1 MPAGPTPFSG
11 RGPDAGTAPS
21 SSSSSRTGWGPHTRG
36 KPKQIR
42 RLLKCVACPR
52 QVTLAATAKERV
64 LSVRVPAIVL
74 CWVVGGGGESLLM
87 QGSSCYCDALS
98 RSGAL
103 PAALSQPVPNIHIAH
118 THARTRTHA
127 HRLQRVREPSSQNCR
142 RDKR

>member
-1 MPAGPTPFSG
+1 M
-11 RGPDAGTAPS
+11 GTAY
-21 SSSSSRTGWGPHTRG
+21 TEK

-42 RLLKCVACPR
+42 RLLKCVSCLLR
-52 QVTLAATAKERV
+52 VTLAPTAKERV

-103 PAALSQPVPNIHIAH
+103 PAALSQPAPNIHIVRARTC
-118 THARTRTHA
+118 THACPQTA
-127 HRLQRVREPSSQNCR
+127 KGQGALISKLQER
-142 RDKR
+142 

>member
-1 MPAGPTPFSG
+1 M
-11 RGPDAGTAPS
+11 GTAYK
-21 SSSSSRTGWGPHTRG
+21 G
-36 KPKQIR
+36 KTKQIR
-42 RLLKCVACPR
+42 RLLKCVACPL
-52 QVTLAATAKERV
+52 QVTLAATAKEQV

-118 THARTRTHA
+118 TRAHARMHA
-127 HRLQRVREPSSQNCR
+127 HRLQRVREPSSQNCK